1 MPYTEWVNTKLYP
14 KGGIG
19 LKEKG
24 LTIIRLFAGFFLYS
38 AGIVM
43 TINANIGLAP
53 WDVFHQGLSKTFGI
67 TIGQASIGIGIII
80 VIINSL
86 FREKVGWGS
95 LGNMLFI
102 GVFVDLLMLNHIIPE
117 FENLVLRVLMMF
129 SGMFVIGVATYLYI
143 GVGLG
148 AGPRD
153 GLMVALTKRT
163 GKSVRLVRNTIETAV
178 VIVGYLLGGS
188 VGAGTLVMALTIG
201 VFVQLAFQL
210 FKFDVKKVEHR
221 FIDED
226 IKLFKKMLTQPK
238 RDVGVGGK

>member
-1 MPYTEWVNTKLYP
+1 M
-14 KGGIG
+14 
-19 LKEKG
+19 KEKG

-143 GVGLG
+143 SVGLG

-163 GKSVRLVRNTIETAV
+163 GKSVRLVRNTIETVV
-178 VIVGYLLGGS
+178 VIIGYFLGGS
-188 VGAGTLVMALTIG
+188 VGVGTLVMALTIG

-226 IKLFKKMLTQPK
+226 IKLLKKMLTQPK
-238 RDVGVGGK
+238 RDVGAGGK

>member
-1 MPYTEWVNTKLYP
+1 VNTKLYP

-53 WDVFHQGLSKTFGI
+53 WDVFHQGLSKTIGI

-80 VIINSL
+80 VIINGL

-226 IKLFKKMLTQPK
+226 IKLFKKMLAQPK

>member
-1 MPYTEWVNTKLYP
+1 MGKHRIIY
-14 KGGIG
+14 KGGTE
-19 LKEKG
+19 LKGKG
-24 LTIIRLFAGFFLYS
+24 LTIIKLFAGLFLYA

-80 VIINSL
+80 IIINSL
-86 FREKVGWGS
+86 FKEKVGWGS
-95 LGNMLFI
+95 LSNMLFI
-102 GVFVDLLMLNHIIPE
+102 GVFVDILMLNHIIPE
-117 FENLVLRVLMMF
+117 FENPVLRALMMF

-143 GVGLG
+143 SVGLG

-163 GKSVRLVRNTIETAV
+163 GKSVRLVRNTIETVV
-178 VIVGYLLGGS
+178 VIIGYFLGGT
-188 VGAGTLVMALTIG
+188 VGVGTLVIALTIG

-226 IKLFKKMLTQPK
+226 IKLLKKMLTQPK
-238 RDVGVGGK
+238 RDVGAGGK

>member
-143 GVGLG
+143 SVGLG

-163 GKSVRLVRNTIETAV
+163 GKSVRLVRNTIETVV
-178 VIVGYLLGGS
+178 VIIGYFLGGS
-188 VGAGTLVMALTIG
+188 VGVGTLVMALTIG

-226 IKLFKKMLTQPK
+226 IKLLKKMLTQPK
-238 RDVGVGGK
+238 RDVGAGGK

>member
-1 MPYTEWVNTKLYP
+1 M
-14 KGGIG
+14 
-19 LKEKG
+19 KEKG

-80 VIINSL
+80 VIINGL
-86 FREKVGWGS
+86 LKEGVGWGS

-129 SGMFVIGVATYLYI
+129 LGMFVIGVGTFLYL

-153 GLMVALTKRT
+153 GLMVTFTKRT

-178 VIVGYLLGGS
+178 VIIGYLLGGS

-210 FKFDVKKVEHR
+210 FKFDVNKVEHR

-226 IKLFKKMLTQPK
+226 IKLLKKVLAQPK
-238 RDVGVGGK
+238 RDVGAGGK

>member
-1 MPYTEWVNTKLYP
+1 MGKHRIIY
-14 KGGIG
+14 KGGTE
-19 LKEKG
+19 LKGKG
-24 LTIIRLFAGFFLYS
+24 LTIIKLFAGLFLYA

-143 GVGLG
+143 SVGLG

-163 GKSVRLVRNTIETAV
+163 GKSVRLVRNTIETVV
-178 VIVGYLLGGS
+178 VIIGYFLGGT
-188 VGAGTLVMALTIG
+188 VGVGTLVIALTIG

-226 IKLFKKMLTQPK
+226 IKLLKKMLTQPK
-238 RDVGVGGK
+238 RDVGAGGK

>member
-1 MPYTEWVNTKLYP
+1 MNTKLYP

-143 GVGLG
+143 SVGLG

-163 GKSVRLVRNTIETAV
+163 GKSVRLVRNTIETVV
-178 VIVGYLLGGS
+178 VIIGYFLGGS
-188 VGAGTLVMALTIG
+188 VGVGTLVMALTIG

-210 FKFDVKKVEHR
+210 FKFDVNKVEHR

-226 IKLFKKMLTQPK
+226 IKLLKKVLAQPK
-238 RDVGVGGK
+238 RDVGAGGK

>member
-1 MPYTEWVNTKLYP
+1 MGKHRIIY
-14 KGGIG
+14 KGGTE
-19 LKEKG
+19 LKGKG
-24 LTIIRLFAGFFLYS
+24 LTIIKLFAGLFLYA

-143 GVGLG
+143 SVGLG

-163 GKSVRLVRNTIETAV
+163 GKSVRLVRNTIETVV
-178 VIVGYLLGGS
+178 VIIGYFLGGS
-188 VGAGTLVMALTIG
+188 VGVGTLVMALTIG

-226 IKLFKKMLTQPK
+226 IKLLKKMLTQPK
-238 RDVGVGGK
+238 RDVGAGGK

>member
-1 MPYTEWVNTKLYP
+1 M
-14 KGGIG
+14 
-19 LKEKG
+19 KEKG
-24 LTIIRLFAGFFLYS
+24 LTIIRLFAGFFLNS

-143 GVGLG
+143 SVGLG

-163 GKSVRLVRNTIETAV
+163 GKSVRLVRNTIETVV
-178 VIVGYLLGGS
+178 VIIGYFLGGS
-188 VGAGTLVMALTIG
+188 VGVGTLVMALTIG

-226 IKLFKKMLTQPK
+226 IKLLKKMLTQPK
-238 RDVGVGGK
+238 RDVGAGGK

>member
-1 MPYTEWVNTKLYP
+1 M
-14 KGGIG
+14 
-19 LKEKG
+19 KEKG

-80 VIINSL
+80 IIINSL
-86 FREKVGWGS
+86 FKEKVGWGS
-95 LGNMLFI
+95 LSNMLFI
-102 GVFVDLLMLNHIIPE
+102 GVFVDILMLNHIIPE
-117 FENLVLRVLMMF
+117 FENLVLRALMMF

-143 GVGLG
+143 SVGLG

-163 GKSVRLVRNTIETAV
+163 GKSVRLVRNTIETVV
-178 VIVGYLLGGS
+178 VIIGYFLGGT
-188 VGAGTLVMALTIG
+188 VGVGTLVIALTIG

-226 IKLFKKMLTQPK
+226 IKLLKKMLTQPK
-238 RDVGVGGK
+238 RDVGAGGK

>member
-1 MPYTEWVNTKLYP
+1 MGKHQILSN
-14 KGGIG
+14 GGIE

-24 LTIIRLFAGFFLYS
+24 LTIIRLFAGLFLY
-38 AGIVM
+38 AVGIVM

-86 FREKVGWGS
+86 FKEKVGWGTLS
-95 LGNMLFI
+95 NMIFI
-102 GVFVDLLMLNHIIPE
+102 GMFVDFLMLNHIIPE
-117 FENLVLRVLMMF
+117 FENLVLRALMMF
-129 SGMFVIGVATYLYI
+129 SGMFVLGVATYLYI

-163 GKSVRLVRNTIETAV
+163 GKSVRLVRNTIETVV
-178 VIVGYLLGGS
+178 VIIGYFLGGT
-188 VGAGTLVMALTIG
+188 VGAGTLIMALTIG

-226 IKLFKKMLTQPK
+226 IRHIRKLLAPK
-238 RDVGVGGK
+238 ATDVNADGK

>member
-1 MPYTEWVNTKLYP
+1 MNTKLYP

-143 GVGLG
+143 SVGLG

-163 GKSVRLVRNTIETAV
+163 GKSVRLVRNTIETVV
-178 VIVGYLLGGS
+178 VIIGYFLGGS
-188 VGAGTLVMALTIG
+188 VGVGTLVMALTIG

-226 IKLFKKMLTQPK
+226 IKLLKKMLTQPK
-238 RDVGVGGK
+238 RDVGAGGK

>member
-1 MPYTEWVNTKLYP
+1 
-14 KGGIG
+14 

-143 GVGLG
+143 SVGLG

-163 GKSVRLVRNTIETAV
+163 GKSVRLVRNTIETVV
-178 VIVGYLLGGS
+178 VIIGYFLGGS
-188 VGAGTLVMALTIG
+188 VGVGTLVMALTIG

-226 IKLFKKMLTQPK
+226 IKLLKKMLTQPK
-238 RDVGVGGK
+238 RDVGAGGK

>member
-1 MPYTEWVNTKLYP
+1 M
-14 KGGIG
+14 KG
-19 LKEKG
+19 KG
-24 LTIIRLFAGFFLYS
+24 LTIIKLFAGLFLYA

-80 VIINSL
+80 IIINSL
-86 FREKVGWGS
+86 FKEKVGWGS
-95 LGNMLFI
+95 LSNMLFI
-102 GVFVDLLMLNHIIPE
+102 GVFVDILMLNHIIPE
-117 FENLVLRVLMMF
+117 FENLVLRALMMF

-143 GVGLG
+143 SVGLG

-163 GKSVRLVRNTIETAV
+163 GKSVRLVRNTIETVV
-178 VIVGYLLGGS
+178 VIIGYFGRDGWS
-188 VGAGTLVMALTIG
+188 RDLVIALTIG

-210 FKFDVKKVEHR
+210 FKFDVKSGAPVHR
-221 FIDED
+221 RGY
-226 IKLFKKMLTQPK
+226 KTAQKC
-238 RDVGVGGK
+238 

>member
-1 MPYTEWVNTKLYP
+1 VNTKLYP

-143 GVGLG
+143 SVGLG

-163 GKSVRLVRNTIETAV
+163 GKSVRLVRNTIETVV
-178 VIVGYLLGGS
+178 VIIGYFLGGS
-188 VGAGTLVMALTIG
+188 VGVGTLVMALTIG

-226 IKLFKKMLTQPK
+226 IKLLKKMLTQPK
-238 RDVGVGGK
+238 RDVGAGGK

>member
-1 MPYTEWVNTKLYP
+1 
-14 KGGIG
+14 
-19 LKEKG
+19 
-24 LTIIRLFAGFFLYS
+24 
-38 AGIVM
+38 M

-143 GVGLG
+143 SVGLG

-163 GKSVRLVRNTIETAV
+163 GKSVRLVRNTIETVV
-178 VIVGYLLGGS
+178 VIIGYFLGGS
-188 VGAGTLVMALTIG
+188 VGVGTLVMALTIG

-226 IKLFKKMLTQPK
+226 IKLLKKMLTQPK
-238 RDVGVGGK
+238 RDVGAGGK

>member
-1 MPYTEWVNTKLYP
+1 
-14 KGGIG
+14 
-19 LKEKG
+19 
-24 LTIIRLFAGFFLYS
+24 
-38 AGIVM
+38 M

-80 VIINSL
+80 IIINSL
-86 FREKVGWGS
+86 FKEKVGWGS
-95 LGNMLFI
+95 LSNMLFI
-102 GVFVDLLMLNHIIPE
+102 GVFVDILMLNHIIPE
-117 FENLVLRVLMMF
+117 FENLVLRALMMF

-143 GVGLG
+143 SVGLG

-163 GKSVRLVRNTIETAV
+163 GKSVRLVRNTIETVV
-178 VIVGYLLGGS
+178 VIIGYFLGGT
-188 VGAGTLVMALTIG
+188 VGVGTLVIALTIG

-226 IKLFKKMLTQPK
+226 IKLLKKMLTQPK
-238 RDVGVGGK
+238 RDVGAGGK

>member
-1 MPYTEWVNTKLYP
+1 LPYTEWVNTKLYP

-143 GVGLG
+143 SVGLG

-163 GKSVRLVRNTIETAV
+163 GKSVRLVRNTIETVV
-178 VIVGYLLGGS
+178 VIIGYFLGGS
-188 VGAGTLVMALTIG
+188 VGVGTLVMALTIG

-226 IKLFKKMLTQPK
+226 IKLLKKMLTQPK
-238 RDVGVGGK
+238 RDVGAGGK

>member
-1 MPYTEWVNTKLYP
+1 M
-14 KGGIG
+14 
-19 LKEKG
+19 KEKG

-143 GVGLG
+143 SVGLG

-163 GKSVRLVRNTIETAV
+163 GKSVRLVRNTIETVV
-178 VIVGYLLGGS
+178 VIIGYFLGGS
-188 VGAGTLVMALTIG
+188 VGVGTLVIALTIG

-226 IKLFKKMLTQPK
+226 IKLLKKMLTQPK
-238 RDVGVGGK
+238 RDVGASGK

>member
-1 MPYTEWVNTKLYP
+1 VNTKLYP

-178 VIVGYLLGGS
+178 VIVGYFLGGS
-188 VGAGTLVMALTIG
+188 VGVGTLVMALTIG

-226 IKLFKKMLTQPK
+226 IKLLKKMLTQPK
-238 RDVGVGGK
+238 RDVGAGGK